1 MNLYLNT
8 LAPLL
13 FLFSLPSS
21 AEALSSEEISRAL
34 TCTSQSSDEMARTLQ
49 TMGEVGH
56 FREQDGTA
64 RAESRYTHN
73 GICVTQVVFAA
84 AMGYLVVISK
94 VCTTDF
100 SKLQKSIEQHFGE
113 LATPEEM
120 RSEGAFFMRKRGND
134 FAAFSRKTS
143 DANEITL
150 TCAVR
155 FR

>member
-1 MNLYLNT
+1 MKLYLRT

-21 AEALSSEEISRAL
+21 AEALSSEEISKAL
-34 TCTSQSSDEMARTLQ
+34 TCTSQSAGEMERIINK
-49 TMGEVGH
+49 MGEGEH

-73 GICVTQVVFAA
+73 GICVTQVVFTA

-94 VCTTDF
+94 VCTTDL

-113 LATPEEM
+113 MATSEEM
-120 RSEGAFFMRKRGND
+120 LSEGAFFMRKRGND

-143 DANEITL
+143 DMNEITL